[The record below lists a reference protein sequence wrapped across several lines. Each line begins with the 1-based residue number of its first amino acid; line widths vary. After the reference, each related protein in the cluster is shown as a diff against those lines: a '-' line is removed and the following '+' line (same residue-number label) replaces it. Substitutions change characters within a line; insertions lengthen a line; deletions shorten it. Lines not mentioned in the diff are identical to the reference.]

1 MYSPK
6 KEHEA
11 IKERTINLS
20 KKIIKVYSKKYMEPF
35 YLDVKAFPDKHK
47 KTCPYVA
54 KWQFPNE
61 VLIEVYVCYV
71 VDGNFGLY
79 YLFISTTDQKEHY
92 KIKEEEREILKRK
105 KEQEIKELKKTQDL
119 L

>member
-35 YLDVKAFPDKHK
+35 YLDPSFRKTFGKNLAKAHYVWVFKNMDKNVAHK
-47 KTCPYVA
+47 KYT
-54 KWQFPNE
+54 
-61 VLIEVYVCYV
+61 I
-71 VDGNFGLY
+71 
-79 YLFISTTDQKEHY
+79 
-92 KIKEEEREILKRK
+92 
-105 KEQEIKELKKTQDL
+105 
-119 L
+119 